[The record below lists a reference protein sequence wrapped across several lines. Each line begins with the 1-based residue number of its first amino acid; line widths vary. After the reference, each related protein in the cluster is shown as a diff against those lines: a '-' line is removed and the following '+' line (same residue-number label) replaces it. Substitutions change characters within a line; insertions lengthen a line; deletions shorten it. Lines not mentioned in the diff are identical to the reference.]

1 MFKIEFETKTSDTH
15 QYDGTSNVSATVF
28 DTENEDHSVI
38 GIVATDSESD
48 EESIRQAHD
57 EVKSRALN
65 EVLKPLG
72 VDALDGVETTYSDIR
87 AAA

>member
-1 MFKIEFETKTSDTH
+1 EFETKTSDAH

-28 DTENEDHSVI
+28 DTGKENRSVI

-48 EESIRQAHD
+48 EASIRKAHD
-57 EVKSRALN
+57 EVKARALN

-72 VDALDGVETTYSDIR
+72 VDTLDGVEVTYSDIR
-87 AAA
+87 DAA